1 MNIDDT
7 DRLAGLI
14 VSSIVILGAVLGWI
28 RYVRPRM
35 RRGYRRIVAVF
46 DAILGREPITDSI
59 TGKEIAPAQPG
70 IGVRMATTEENLRVL
85 AEAVAKIA
93 DSHLRLDDH
102 EVRLKNLEDARVER
116 VVARAESAQAWRTIE
131 KAIQAEPDETPDL

>member
-7 DRLAGLI
+7 DRIAGLI
-14 VSSIVILGAVLGWI
+14 VSLIVICGAVLGWV
-28 RYVRPRM
+28 RWVRPRI
-35 RRGYRRIVAVF
+35 RRGSKEIVAVR
-46 DAILGREPITDSI
+46 DAILGRDPITDSV
-59 TGKEIAPAQPG
+59 TGKEIAPALPG
-70 IGVRMATTEENLRVL
+70 MGVRMATTEENLRVL